1 MSAFKE
7 INPKEIVESPFK
19 LIGDDWALVTAGDR
33 EKFNTMTISWGGVG
47 IMWGKP
53 VVFTFIRPQRYTF
66 AFMENGDRYTM
77 SFFDE
82 KYRDALKF
90 CGSKSGKD
98 YDKVKE
104 TGLTPAFTEN
114 GSVYFEEAK
123 LVLECKKMYAQSLN
137 AESIAD
143 HESVDKW
150 YDNDFHKMYISEITI
165 LFELQTVPM
174 RESHFLSP
182 PETILSI
189 ATAAI
194 RTPDGLR

>member
-1 MSAFKE
+1 MMQFIQNRILKAYYIKHNFERKIYMSAFKE

-137 AESIAD
+137 AESITD
-143 HESVDKW
+143 RESVDKW
-150 YDNDFHKMYISEITI
+150 YNNDFHKMYISEITKV
-165 LFELQTVPM
+165 LVKE
-174 RESHFLSP
+174 
-182 PETILSI
+182 
-189 ATAAI
+189 
-194 RTPDGLR
+194 

>member
-1 MSAFKE
+1 
-7 INPKEIVESPFK
+7 
-19 LIGDDWALVTAGDR
+19 
-33 EKFNTMTISWGGVG
+33 
-47 IMWGKP
+47 
-53 VVFTFIRPQRYTF
+53 
-66 AFMENGDRYTM
+66 MENGDRYTM

-137 AESIAD
+137 AESITD
-143 HESVDKW
+143 RGSVDKW
-150 YDNDFHKMYISEITI
+150 YDNDFHKMYISEITKV
-165 LFELQTVPM
+165 LVKV
-174 RESHFLSP
+174 
-182 PETILSI
+182 
-189 ATAAI
+189 
-194 RTPDGLR
+194 

>member
-1 MSAFKE
+1 MMQFIQNRILKAYYIKHNFERKIYMSAFKE

-90 CGSKSGKD
+90 CGSKSGRD
-98 YDKVKE
+98 YNKVKE

-123 LVLECKKMYAQSLN
+123 LVLECKKMYAQNLN
-137 AESIAD
+137 AESITD
-143 HESVDKW
+143 RESVDKW
-150 YDNDFHKMYISEITI
+150 YNNDFHKMYISEITKV
-165 LFELQTVPM
+165 LVKE
-174 RESHFLSP
+174 
-182 PETILSI
+182 
-189 ATAAI
+189 
-194 RTPDGLR
+194 

>member
-1 MSAFKE
+1 MSFKQISPE
-7 INPKEIVESPFK
+7 ELNQNPFVAIGSEWM
-19 LIGDDWALVTAGDR
+19 LIAAEKGGKTNAMTA
-33 EKFNTMTISWGGVG
+33 SWGGVG

-143 HESVDKW
+143 RESVDKW
-150 YDNDFHKMYISEITI
+150 YDNDFHKMYISEITKV
-165 LFELQTVPM
+165 LVKV
-174 RESHFLSP
+174 
-182 PETILSI
+182 
-189 ATAAI
+189 
-194 RTPDGLR
+194 